1 MLLVFK
7 RLPPE
12 ARAASSP
19 WGWSA
24 LLYRW
29 ASGVTVS
36 CQAGASLTPLRV
48 SGPQVLGGD
57 PLSSVGEKV
66 GAGGPSSGDVRAAFP
81 LWSGPSAA
89 PAKGKQVEPFV
100 SLRTFCVTQGSSAQP
115 PHRDLLSPQ
124 CQSVLGVPR
133 LLWRGSSGGLSL
145 ASLSGVA
152 GGPGLGHEPPSVG

>member
-1 MLLVFK
+1 MFLNDSLLKPV
-7 RLPPE
+7 LPP
-12 ARAASSP
+12 P
-19 WGWSA
+19 HGD
-24 LLYRW
+24 
-29 ASGVTVS
+29 GVPCST
-36 CQAGASLTPLRV
+36 GGLRV
-48 SGPQVLGGD
+48 SPSAARQGLALRPCGCQVPKSWEETHCPAWVRKWVLGD
-57 PLSSVGEKV
+57 PAVGT
-66 GAGGPSSGDVRAAFP
+66 SRAAFP